1 MAEADYRDFPEL
13 IPQDVIDRV
22 RKFSPAQLCDGMK
35 TLGIAREG
43 CMDASMMP
51 VDPGKYMIGTACT
64 VDTKDGDN
72 FPIHVALYQSKPGY
86 VMVIAGKGYDGKA
99 YLGDLIGSAGEAI
112 GLNGMVIDGMIR
124 DKTGLAALGMPVYAK
139 GYMQRGPGKKDPGG
153 INVPVV
159 CAGVTVNPGDL
170 IVGDC
175 DGITVVP
182 RERIE
187 EVIAETRK
195 KDDYEAKRRVVIAE
209 YKNNRAAGKPLP
221 DLTPA
226 WVREMIEKK

>member
-1 MAEADYRDFPEL
+1 MSEGDYRDFPEL
-13 IPQDVIDRV
+13 VPQELVDAVK
-22 RKFSPAQLCDGMK
+22 KFSPAQLCDGMK
-35 TLGIAREG
+35 TLGIEREG
-43 CMDASMMP
+43 CMDASLMP
-51 VDPGKYMIGTACT
+51 VDAAKTMIGTACT

-99 YLGDLIGSAGEAI
+99 YLGDLIASAGEAI
-112 GLNGMVIDGMIR
+112 GLEGIVVDGMVR
-124 DKTGLAALGMPVYAK
+124 DRTGLAALGMPVYAK

-170 IVGDC
+170 VVGDC
-175 DGITVVP
+175 DGVTVIP
-182 RERIE
+182 RDRIE

-195 KDDYEAKRRVVIAE
+195 KDDYEAKRRLVIAE
-209 YKNNRAAGKPLP
+209 YGNNRKANKPLP
-221 DLTPA
+221 DLAPA
-226 WVREMIEKK
+226 WVREMQAKK

>member
-1 MAEADYRDFPEL
+1 MSQADYREFPEL
-13 IPQDVIDRV
+13 VPQELIDKV
-22 RKFSPAQLCDGMK
+22 KKFSPAQLCDGMK
-35 TLGIAREG
+35 TLGIDREG

-51 VDPGKYMIGTACT
+51 VDSRKYMIGTACT

-86 VMVIAGKGYDGKA
+86 VMVIAGRGYDGKA
-99 YLGDLIGSAGEAI
+99 YLGDLIGSAAEAI
-112 GLNGMVIDGMIR
+112 GLAGIVVDGMIR
-124 DKTGLAALGMPVYAK
+124 DKTGLAALSMPVYAK

-170 IVGDC
+170 VVGDC
-175 DGITVVP
+175 DGITVIP
-182 RERIE
+182 RGRIE
-187 EVIAETRK
+187 EVIVETQK
-195 KDDYEAKRRVVIAE
+195 KDDYEAKRREVIAL
-209 YKNNRAAGKPLP
+209 YGNNRAENKPLP
-221 DLTPA
+221 DLMPA